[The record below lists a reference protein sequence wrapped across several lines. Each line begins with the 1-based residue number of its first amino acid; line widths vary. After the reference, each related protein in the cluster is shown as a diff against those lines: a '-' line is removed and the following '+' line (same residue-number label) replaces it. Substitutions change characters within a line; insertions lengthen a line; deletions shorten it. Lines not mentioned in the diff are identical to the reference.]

1 MEVFYSSSEAETE
14 EIGRRVAGFVTEG
27 DFICLYGEM
36 GSGKTVF
43 MRGFVHARIP
53 EALVSSPTYAILNV
67 YDNDSGEC
75 INHFD
80 MYRINTF
87 DDLYSTGFFDYLD
100 SGAVLV
106 IEWSENIIDFIGD
119 EKIITVE
126 IKRLGDSEREITV
139 ERGE

>member
-67 YDNDSGEC
+67 DDNDAGEC

-80 MYRINTF
+80 MYRITSS
-87 DDLYSTGFFDYLD
+87 DDLYSTGFDE
-100 SGAVLV
+100 V
-106 IEWSENIIDFIGD
+106 IRKGITVCEWPENIEDDLPERYYRIRF
-119 EKIITVE
+119 EK
-126 IKRLGDSEREITV
+126 LSEH
-139 ERGE
+139 ERKLTLESVIR